1 VVEHARRKAMLSTPG
16 MGFVQTCISFLEF
29 ARPDRWETSI
39 TLSEPKKMRNNT
51 GNRMGEVEEEGE
63 ASKFGVKISLS
74 FPPTRFPRLFQ
85 GR

>member
-1 VVEHARRKAMLSTPG
+1 MLSTPG

-51 GNRMGEVEEEGE
+51 GNRMGKLKRKGKR
-63 ASKFGVKISLS
+63 ASSG
-74 FPPTRFPRLFQ
+74 
-85 GR
+85 